1 MVRPLASEVGTAG
14 LPRGVGTLSLQTNQS
29 TEMETFIYDHV
40 RTPRGKGKPDGSLHE
55 VTPVWLASQP
65 LVALRERNQF
75 DTAAVDDVVLG
86 CVVPVGEQGGNV
98 GRMAVLQA
106 DYAQSVPGLQINR
119 YCGSGLE
126 AVAFAASKVMGGQ
139 ADLTIGGGVE
149 MMSRVPMGSDGGAWA
164 QDPQLAA
171 KTYFVMQGISADLL
185 ASLRGYS
192 RADCD
197 AYSAESHRRAA
208 QAWGEGRFD
217 RSVMTVKDFLGL
229 PLLSRDETIR
239 PETTA
244 ESLGALKPAFVEMG
258 QKYGYD
264 SVAMQRYPQVEKI
277 NHVHHAGNSSGIVDG
292 AAAVLL
298 GNAEAGQR
306 LGLKPRARIRAFAA
320 IGSEPTLMLDGPSY
334 AARKA
339 LARAGMQ
346 PSDIDLW
353 ELNEAFASVVLT
365 MMDELNIPHDRMNVN
380 GGAIAMGHPLGATG
394 AMILG
399 TALDELERTGKQTAL
414 VSLCVAAGMGSAM
427 IIERV

>member
-1 MVRPLASEVGTAG
+1 
-14 LPRGVGTLSLQTNQS
+14 
-29 TEMETFIYDHV
+29 MEALIFDHV
-40 RTPRGKGKPDGSLHE
+40 RTPRGKGKPDGALHE
-55 VTPVWLASQP
+55 VTPVWLAAQP
-65 LVALRERNQF
+65 LAALRERNQL
-75 DTAAVDDVVLG
+75 DTSVVDDVVMG

-106 DYAQSVPGLQINR
+106 DYAQRVAGVQLNR

-126 AVAFAASKVMGGQ
+126 AVSFAAAKVMAGQ
-139 ADLTIGGGVE
+139 ADMTIGAGVE

-164 QDPQLAA
+164 QDPQLAN

-185 ASLRGYS
+185 ASLRGHS
-192 RADCD
+192 RRDLD
-197 AYSAESHRRAA
+197 AYSTESHRRAA
-208 QAWGEGRFD
+208 QAWAEGRFAK
-217 RSVMTVKDFLGL
+217 SVVPVKDFLGMT
-229 PLLSRDETIR
+229 LLEKDETIR
-239 PETTA
+239 PETTVN
-244 ESLGALKPAFVEMG
+244 SLGALKPAFTEMG

-264 SVAMQRYPQVEKI
+264 SVALQRYPQVEQI
-277 NHVHHAGNSSGIVDG
+277 HHHHHAGNSSGIVDG
-292 AAAVLL
+292 AAAVLI
-298 GNAEAGQR
+298 GTAEAGAKQ
-306 LGLKPRARIRAFAA
+306 GMKPRARIRSFAS

-353 ELNEAFASVVLT
+353 ELNEAFATVVLT
-365 MMDELNIPHDRMNVN
+365 MMEELNIPHERMNVN

-399 TALDELERTGKQTAL
+399 TVLDELERTGKRTAL
-414 VSLCVAAGMGSAM
+414 ISLCVAAGMGSAM

>member
-1 MVRPLASEVGTAG
+1 
-14 LPRGVGTLSLQTNQS
+14 
-29 TEMETFIYDHV
+29 MEALIFDHV
-40 RTPRGKGKPDGSLHE
+40 RTPRGKGKPDGALHE
-55 VTPVWLASQP
+55 VTPVWLAAQP
-65 LVALRERNQF
+65 LAALRERNQL
-75 DTAAVDDVVLG
+75 DTSVVDDVVMG

-106 DYAQSVPGLQINR
+106 DYAQSVAGVQLNR

-126 AVAFAASKVMGGQ
+126 AVSFAAAKVMAGQ
-139 ADLTIGGGVE
+139 ADMTIGAGVE

-164 QDPQLAA
+164 QDPQLAS

-185 ASLRGYS
+185 ASLRGHS
-192 RADCD
+192 RRDLD

-208 QAWGEGRFD
+208 RAWAEGRFD
-217 RSVMTVKDFLGL
+217 QSVVPVKDFLGMT
-229 PLLSRDETIR
+229 LLEKDETIR
-239 PETTA
+239 PETTVD
-244 ESLGALKPAFVEMG
+244 SLGALRPAFTEMG

-264 SVAMQRYPQVEKI
+264 SVALQRYPQVEQI
-277 NHVHHAGNSSGIVDG
+277 HHHHHAGNSSGIVDG
-292 AAAVLL
+292 AAAVLI
-298 GNAEAGQR
+298 GTAEAGAKQ
-306 LGLKPRARIRAFAA
+306 GMKPRARIRGFAS

-339 LARAGMQ
+339 LARARMQ

-353 ELNEAFASVVLT
+353 ELNEAFATVVLT
-365 MMDELNIPHDRMNVN
+365 MMEELNIPHDRMNVN

-399 TALDELERTGKQTAL
+399 TVLDELERSGKRTAL
-414 VSLCVAAGMGSAM
+414 ISLCVAAGMGSAM

>member
-1 MVRPLASEVGTAG
+1 
-14 LPRGVGTLSLQTNQS
+14 
-29 TEMETFIYDHV
+29 MEALIFDHV
-40 RTPRGKGKPDGSLHE
+40 RTPRGKGKPDGALHE
-55 VTPVWLASQP
+55 VTPVWLAAQP
-65 LVALRERNQF
+65 LAALRERNQL
-75 DTAAVDDVVLG
+75 DTSVVDDVVMG

-106 DYAQSVPGLQINR
+106 DYAQSVAGVQLNR

-126 AVAFAASKVMGGQ
+126 AVSFAAAKVMAGQ
-139 ADLTIGGGVE
+139 ADMTIGAGVE

-164 QDPQLAA
+164 QDPQLAS

-185 ASLRGYS
+185 ASLRGHS
-192 RADCD
+192 RRDLD

-208 QAWGEGRFD
+208 RAWAEGRFD
-217 RSVMTVKDFLGL
+217 QSVVPVKDFLGMT
-229 PLLSRDETIR
+229 LLEKDEAIR
-239 PETTA
+239 PETTVD
-244 ESLGALKPAFVEMG
+244 SLGALKPAFTEMG

-264 SVAMQRYPQVEKI
+264 SVALQRYPQVEQI
-277 NHVHHAGNSSGIVDG
+277 HHHHHAGNSSGIVDG
-292 AAAVLL
+292 AAAVLI
-298 GNAEAGQR
+298 GTAEAGAKQ
-306 LGLKPRARIRAFAA
+306 GMKPRARIRGFAS

-339 LARAGMQ
+339 LARARMQ

-353 ELNEAFASVVLT
+353 ELNEAFATVVLT
-365 MMDELNIPHDRMNVN
+365 MMEELNIPHDRMNVN

-399 TALDELERTGKQTAL
+399 TVLDELERTGKRTAL
-414 VSLCVAAGMGSAM
+414 ISLCVAAGMGSAM

>member
-1 MVRPLASEVGTAG
+1 
-14 LPRGVGTLSLQTNQS
+14 
-29 TEMETFIYDHV
+29 MEALIFDHV
-40 RTPRGKGKPDGSLHE
+40 RTPRGKGKPDGALHE
-55 VTPVWLASQP
+55 VTPVWLAAQP
-65 LVALRERNQF
+65 LVALRERNRL
-75 DTAAVDDVVLG
+75 DTAMVDDVVMG

-106 DYAQSVPGLQINR
+106 DYAQSVAGVQLNR

-126 AVAFAASKVMGGQ
+126 AVSFAAAKVMSGQ
-139 ADLTIGGGVE
+139 ADMTIGAGVE

-164 QDPQLAA
+164 QDPQLAN

-185 ASLRGYS
+185 ASLRGHS
-192 RADCD
+192 RRDLD

-208 QAWGEGRFD
+208 RAWAEGRFD
-217 RSVMTVKDFLGL
+217 QSVVPVKDFLGMT
-229 PLLSRDETIR
+229 LLEKDEAIR
-239 PETTA
+239 PETTVD
-244 ESLGALKPAFVEMG
+244 SLGALKPAFTEMG

-264 SVAMQRYPQVEKI
+264 SVALQRYPQVEQI
-277 NHVHHAGNSSGIVDG
+277 HHHHHAGNSSGIVDG
-292 AAAVLL
+292 AAAVLI
-298 GNAEAGQR
+298 GTAEAGAKQ
-306 LGLKPRARIRAFAA
+306 GMKPRARIRGFAS

-339 LARAGMQ
+339 LARARMQ

-353 ELNEAFASVVLT
+353 ELNEAFATVVLT
-365 MMDELNIPHDRMNVN
+365 MMEELNIPHDRMNVN

-399 TALDELERTGKQTAL
+399 TVLDELERTGKRTAL
-414 VSLCVAAGMGSAM
+414 ISLCVAAGMGSAM